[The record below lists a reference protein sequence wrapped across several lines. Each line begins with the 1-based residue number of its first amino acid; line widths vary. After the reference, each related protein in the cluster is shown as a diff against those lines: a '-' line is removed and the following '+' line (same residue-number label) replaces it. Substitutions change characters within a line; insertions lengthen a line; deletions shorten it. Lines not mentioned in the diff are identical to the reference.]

1 MDGPPLR
8 LLAFDADDLS
18 VVSMHLQDAVLT
30 AADLAFLAREQRFAL
45 VCDRFDWG
53 AADGLACARRRTGL
67 RFERVRA
74 VRSRDVPQGSETPL
88 QLLALRFQPG
98 TAPAGVVEL
107 VFAGGAGLRLD
118 VDYIE
123 AAMDDLGA
131 LGPVQPTPN
140 HG

>member
-18 VVSMHLQDAVLT
+18 VVSMHLQDAVLR
-30 AADLAFLAREQRFAL
+30 ASDVAFLAREQRFAL

-53 AADGLACARRRTGL
+53 VADAGACARRRTGL

-74 VRSRDVPQGSETPL
+74 VKSRDVPQGSEMPL
-88 QLLALRFQPG
+88 QLLALRFEPD
-98 TAPAGVVEL
+98 TAPGGIIEL
-107 VFAGGAGLRLD
+107 VFAGGAGLRLE
-118 VDYIE
+118 VDCIE

-131 LGPVQPTPN
+131 LDRAQSTPN
-140 HG
+140 HE